1 MLHKDRT
8 GLELADVKDF
18 IDKLQKVS
26 GGFIHFLPILILL
39 CCIIAEMLRDLNH
52 AANPIDRRADVVAH
66 TSQELGLRLIGSFC
80 LTRFFEELGLI
91 APLLRLCLKRGFLI

>member
-1 MLHKDRT
+1 
-8 GLELADVKDF
+8 
-18 IDKLQKVS
+18 
-26 GGFIHFLPILILL
+26 
-39 CCIIAEMLRDLNH
+39 MLRDLNH

-91 APLLRLCLKRGFLI
+91 APLLRLCLKRGFLIRLMAAP